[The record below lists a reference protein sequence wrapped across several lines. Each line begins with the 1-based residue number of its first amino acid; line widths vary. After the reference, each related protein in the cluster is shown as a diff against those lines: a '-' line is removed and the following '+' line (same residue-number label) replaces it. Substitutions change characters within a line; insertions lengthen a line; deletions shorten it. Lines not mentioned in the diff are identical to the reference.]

1 MAGDENNMS
10 VANTDGNYRRPGS
23 SKVSDVDAQQQ
34 RKELRRSY
42 KFLLNET
49 ANYEDKEVEEIYKN
63 PEEQK
68 KFGRL
73 LNSCDKLFT
82 QVEELAEVSTT
93 GAAQEAMLDAKTF
106 KSFAVLSKRMVDDLS
121 IGGAKFSPLEFADRL
136 SNYGQLEIE
145 TDPGKDLLYVH
156 MPDCQGSNN
165 ESCDMPAC
173 HMKKIGLEVQNIL
186 KKPMYMKYLFGSIER
201 EEKPTVIKEK
211 KQKAKK
217 STGDGTGLATQTF
230 VDDGKKDAVP
240 DSGASLT
247 EKLVES
253 TMEQL
258 KDAFY
263 TNGSDAIPYFDFILD
278 PTSFG
283 KSVEN
288 MFHVSFLIKEGR
300 AKMIVRDD
308 RDDGLPYIRPMK
320 EAQAGAAHHANE
332 DSLDARNQAI
342 LSLDMEEW
350 EEMIELLNITQPMIH
365 HDMDVLKNRKYKN

>member
-1 MAGDENNMS
+1 
-10 VANTDGNYRRPGS
+10 
-23 SKVSDVDAQQQ
+23 
-34 RKELRRSY
+34 
-42 KFLLNET
+42 
-49 ANYEDKEVEEIYKN
+49 
-63 PEEQK
+63 
-68 KFGRL
+68 
-73 LNSCDKLFT
+73 
-82 QVEELAEVSTT
+82 
-93 GAAQEAMLDAKTF
+93 MLDAKTF

-156 MPDCQGSNN
+156 MPDCQGSIN

-186 KKPMYMKYLFGSIER
+186 KKPMYIKYLFGKNFFAFVFYHVPLTRPLYTYILFVYTILGSIER

-217 STGDGTGLATQTF
+217 STGDGTGLVSSALFLHTFCLFSFFIFSFQATQTY

-263 TNGSDAIPYFDFILD
+263 TNGRCDMSRNY
-278 PTSFG
+278 SN
-283 KSVEN
+283 EN
-288 MFHVSFLIKEGR
+288 
-300 AKMIVRDD
+300 DD
-308 RDDGLPYIRPMK
+308 
-320 EAQAGAAHHANE
+320 E
-332 DSLDARNQAI
+332 D
-342 LSLDMEEW
+342 
-350 EEMIELLNITQPMIH
+350 
-365 HDMDVLKNRKYKN
+365 